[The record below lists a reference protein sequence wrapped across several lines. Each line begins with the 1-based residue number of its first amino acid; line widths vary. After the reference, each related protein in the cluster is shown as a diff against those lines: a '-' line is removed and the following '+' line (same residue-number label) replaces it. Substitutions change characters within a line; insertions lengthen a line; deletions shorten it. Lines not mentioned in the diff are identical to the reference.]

1 MDALLSE
8 HKVVVC
14 VGSGGVGKTTMAA
27 AMALRGRQLGKNVL
41 VVTVD
46 PAKRLAS
53 ALQLDLSGV
62 EERLVPMAEGANAA
76 AASSGKLHAAVID
89 SKKVFDGFILRHST
103 DPDLMKRLAKNR
115 LYDQLST
122 TLSGSQEFTAL
133 ERLLQASEAGY
144 DLIILDTPPTQH
156 AIDFLSAPERIRG
169 LFQDGITK
177 WFMNPEAQAGFFGQ
191 GLVSSILGRGT
202 KAALK
207 SLEVLTGARF
217 IEELIDFFQ
226 SMQAIQ
232 KKLRERTEAVNTLLK
247 SQSSVFVLVTS
258 FDVAKLKEAQHLNM
272 HLKQFGYRLG
282 ACVLNRAFPESL
294 PSDEQMSRADEIPS
308 ALRTTLEKLR
318 AYHAEVRR
326 DHEARFKQFDLFE
339 RDLKDRE
346 TGRAISVLRV
356 PEYRQDLAG
365 LADLE
370 ELAKFLAT
378 ADEGGLK

>member
-1 MDALLSE
+1 
-8 HKVVVC
+8 
-14 VGSGGVGKTTMAA
+14 MAA
-27 AMALRGRQLGKNVL
+27 ALALRGRQLGKNVL

-62 EERLVPMAEGANAA
+62 EERLVPHIDGEGAGRGVTT
-76 AASSGKLHAAVID
+76 GKLHAAVID
-89 SKKVFDGFILRHST
+89 SKKVFDDFIQRNST
-103 DPDLMKRLAKNR
+103 DPGLMKRLAKNR

-133 ERLLQASEAGY
+133 ERLLQAREAGY

-169 LFQDGITK
+169 LFQEGITK
-177 WFMNPEAQAGFFGQ
+177 WFMNPEQQSGFLGH

-202 KAALK
+202 RAALK

-232 KKLRERTEAVNTLLK
+232 KKLRERTEEVNSLLK
-247 SQSSVFVLVTS
+247 SQASVFVLVTS
-258 FDVAKLKEAQHLNM
+258 FDVAKLKEAQHLNT
-272 HLKQFGYRLG
+272 HLKAFGYRLG

-294 PSDEQMSRADEIPS
+294 LSDEEMSRGIELPENQ
-308 ALRTTLEKLR
+308 RPTFEKLR

-326 DHEARFKQFDLFE
+326 DHEARFRQFDLFE
-339 RDLKDRE
+339 RDLTERG
-346 TGRAISVLRV
+346 TGQVVSVLRV

-365 LADLE
+365 LEDLE
-370 ELAKFLAT
+370 ELAKFLAE
-378 ADEGGLK
+378 ADGRVK

>member
-1 MDALLSE
+1 
-8 HKVVVC
+8 
-14 VGSGGVGKTTMAA
+14 MAA
-27 AMALRGRQLGKNVL
+27 ALALRGRQLGKNVL
-41 VVTVD
+41 VLTVD

-62 EERLVPMAEGANAA
+62 EERLVPQTGGDDSVRGAKT
-76 AASSGKLHAAVID
+76 GKLHAAVID
-89 SKKVFDGFILRHST
+89 SKKVFDDFIQRNST
-103 DPDLMKRLAKNR
+103 DPGLMKRLAKNR

-133 ERLLQASEAGY
+133 ERLLQACEAGY

-169 LFQDGITK
+169 LFQEGITK
-177 WFMNPEAQAGFFGQ
+177 WFMNPEQQSGFLGH

-202 KAALK
+202 RAALK

-226 SMQAIQ
+226 SMQSIQ
-232 KKLRERTEAVNTLLK
+232 KKLRERTEEVNSLLK
-247 SQSSVFVLVTS
+247 SHSSVFVLVTS
-258 FDVAKLKEAQHLNM
+258 FDVAKLKEAQHLNT
-272 HLKQFGYRLG
+272 HLKGFGYRLG

-294 PSDEQMSRADEIPS
+294 LSDEEISRGIEVPDN
-308 ALRTTLEKLR
+308 LRPALEKLR
-318 AYHAEVRR
+318 AYHSEVRR
-326 DHEARFKQFDLFE
+326 DHEERFKQFDMFE
-339 RDLKDRE
+339 SDLRE
-346 TGRAISVLRV
+346 HGTKPGTGLLVSVLRV

-370 ELAKFLAT
+370 ELARFLAE
-378 ADEGGLK
+378 ADGRVQ